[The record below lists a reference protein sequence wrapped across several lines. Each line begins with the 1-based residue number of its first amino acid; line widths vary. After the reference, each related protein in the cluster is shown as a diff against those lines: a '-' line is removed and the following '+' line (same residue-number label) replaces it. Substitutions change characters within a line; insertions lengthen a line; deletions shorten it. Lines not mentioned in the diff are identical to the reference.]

1 MKAVTIGEFGDIDS
15 LSFSD
20 VADKELV
27 SPNDVLVRVHAAGL
41 NRADLVQAAGNYP
54 PPAGYDPKIPGL
66 EFAGEIVE
74 CGDDVDGFAVGDR
87 VFGIV
92 AGEGQAELVRTDSRC
107 IARIP
112 ENLTYSQ
119 AAAVPEVFITA
130 HDAIFTLGELSA
142 GDTLLVHAVGS
153 GVGLAALQL
162 ANAANAQVIGTSRT
176 ADKLERAREFG
187 LEHGIATADAKFADE
202 VSRITDGKGAN
213 VILDLVGA
221 SYFEENIRSIAYQGR
236 LILVGLTGG
245 RTANIDLG
253 AMLFKRASVIGTSL
267 RARSLKDKALATH
280 AFADR
285 YLSLFESAEIKPIV
299 DKVFPAA
306 DAADAYR
313 YLASNKSFGK
323 VILDLSK

>member
-1 MKAVTIGEFGDIDS
+1 MKAIRISEFGDLSTLS
-15 LSFSD
+15 LTE
-20 VADKELV
+20 VADKPDPTGSE
-27 SPNDVLVRVHAAGL
+27 VLVRVHAAGL

-54 PPAGYDPKIPGL
+54 PPAGYDPNIPGL

-74 CGDDVDGFAVGDR
+74 CGDAVDDFAVGHR

-92 AGEGQAELVRTDSRC
+92 AGEGQAEFVLTDPGC
-107 IARIP
+107 VAKIP
-112 ENLTYSQ
+112 DNLTYSQ

-162 ANAANAQVIGTSRT
+162 ANAANARVIGTSRT

-187 LEHGIATADAKFADE
+187 LEHGIATNDAKFADE
-202 VSRITDGKGAN
+202 VARIANGKGAN
-213 VILDLVGA
+213 VVLDLVGA
-221 SYFEENIRSIAYQGR
+221 SYFEENIRSLAYRGR

-245 RTANIDLG
+245 RASNIDLG

-267 RARSLKDKALATH
+267 RARSTEEKAVVTTRFITDVLPLLASGKVVPTVDRV
-280 AFADR
+280 FAASDV
-285 YLSLFESAEIKPIV
+285 AE
-299 DKVFPAA
+299 
-306 DAADAYR
+306 AYR
-313 YLASNKSFGK
+313 YLASNESFGK
-323 VILDLSK
+323 VILEF

>member
-1 MKAVTIGEFGDIDS
+1 MKAVYLNEFGNLDAISFAEVPDIS
-15 LSFSD
+15 LS
-20 VADKELV
+20 APTE
-27 SPNDVLVRVHAAGL
+27 VLVRVHAAGL

-54 PPAGYDPKIPGL
+54 PPAGYDPLIPGL

-74 CGDDVDGFAVGDR
+74 LGSDVTNWNIGDR

-92 AGEGQAELVRTDSRC
+92 AGEGQAELLRTDPSC
-107 IARIP
+107 IAKIP
-112 ENLTYSQ
+112 DNLTYVQ

-130 HDAIFTLGELSA
+130 QDAIFTLGQLSA
-142 GDTLLVHAVGS
+142 VDSLLVHALGS

-162 ANAANAQVIGTSRT
+162 ANAAGARVIGTSRT
-176 ADKLERAREFG
+176 ADKLEKARELG
-187 LEHGIATADAKFADE
+187 LEHGIVANDAKFADE
-202 VSRITDGKGAN
+202 VVRITDGKGAN

-267 RARSLKDKALATH
+267 RARGTEEKAVVTQRFSNDVLPLLASEKVVPTVDRV
-280 AFADR
+280 FAA
-285 YLSLFESAEIKPIV
+285 SVVAE
-299 DKVFPAA
+299 
-306 DAADAYR
+306 AYR
-313 YLASNKSFGK
+313 YLASNESFGK
-323 VILDLSK
+323 VILEF